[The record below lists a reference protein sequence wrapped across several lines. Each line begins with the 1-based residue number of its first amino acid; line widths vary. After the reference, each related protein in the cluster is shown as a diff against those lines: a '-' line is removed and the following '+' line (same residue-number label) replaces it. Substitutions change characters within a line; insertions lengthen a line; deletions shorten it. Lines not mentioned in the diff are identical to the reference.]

1 MEAALTDQFSEKV
14 AKLGKT
20 YPNVDWSEVDK
31 GQSEMRRG
39 DRGPVYSFAQ
49 TRVSLAPLRAR
60 AAHIVQLGTISLIDQ
75 RRPRPPILGE
85 QGAQFQSRV
94 GET

>member
-31 GQSEMRRG
+31 GQSEMRR
-39 DRGPVYSFAQ
+39 VVKF
-49 TRVSLAPLRAR
+49 T
-60 AAHIVQLGTISLIDQ
+60 
-75 RRPRPPILGE
+75 E
-85 QGAQFQSRV
+85 
-94 GET
+94 